1 LLLKKEALRDKAQ
14 KQRFP
19 SEFMSRSPQMHRGS
33 MPSDIE
39 IAKAF
44 IKATTEILSTMA
56 GLEAVPGV
64 PYVKKSAKAKGD
76 VSAIVGVTGPKR
88 GTIAVSFTQA
98 CAIALVKGML
108 GDDIQDIMQDTQDAV
123 GEVANMVSGQ
133 ARAALSAHGLSL
145 QGATPTVIIGKDH
158 IVSHTTTSPIM
169 AIPFT
174 PPAGE
179 FTVEFCLE

>member
-1 LLLKKEALRDKAQ
+1 ML
-14 KQRFP
+14 
-19 SEFMSRSPQMHRGS
+19 
-33 MPSDIE
+33 SDID

-56 GLEAVPGV
+56 GIEAKSGA
-64 PYVKKSAKAKGD
+64 PYVKKNALAKGD

-88 GTIAVSFTQA
+88 GTIAVSFTEP
-98 CAIALVKGML
+98 CAVALVKGML
-108 GDDIQDIMQDTQDAV
+108 GDDIQDLMQDTQDAV

-133 ARAALSAHGLSL
+133 ARATLAAKGLTL

-158 IVSHTTTSPIM
+158 IVSHSTTSPVV

-174 PPAGE
+174 TSDGE